1 MDFLL
6 HVTIMACLSLF
17 PILGFS
23 VVFGKG
29 KILHFGQIALSLA
42 AVYTL
47 WVLVVQYHFSYIPA
61 LLLSFAAVT
70 IVAIIFAWLSF
81 RLEPD
86 GFGVMSIAVHLSLL
100 AVVLNWQGVTRGALG
115 IPRIPRGFLPASLEG
130 YALFVVVAAAI
141 WVIFIWLLDRGRFG
155 RALNALSQHEWHAQ
169 SLGIERRR
177 IHTFAFIIAGI
188 GALFSAA
195 LYPPYLYLLSP
206 SDYAF
211 PWMIFF
217 VMVVV
222 AGGSGRMWGV
232 VLATFFL
239 SFLKEGLRFI
249 DLPPDVL
256 GPVRLM
262 LFGIILFAAV
272 WWRRDTLF
280 PQERRV

>member
-1 MDFLL
+1 
-6 HVTIMACLSLF
+6 MACLTLF
-17 PILGFS
+17 PVLGYS
-23 VVFGKG
+23 LVLGRG
-29 KILHFGQIALSLA
+29 KILHFGQVALSLVS
-42 AVYTL
+42 VYTL
-47 WVLVVQYHFSYIPA
+47 WVLVVQYHFHFIPA
-61 LLLSFAAVT
+61 FFLAFVAVT
-70 IVAIIFAWLSF
+70 IAAIIFAWLSL
-81 RLEPD
+81 RLEAD
-86 GFGVMSIAVHLSLL
+86 GFGVMSIAVHLSVL
-100 AVVLNWQGVTRGALG
+100 AVVHNWQSVTRGALG
-115 IPRIPRGFLPASLEG
+115 IPRIPRGFLPASPEG

-141 WVIFIWLLDRGRFG
+141 WVIIIWLLDRGRFG
-155 RALNALSQHEWHAQ
+155 RALSALSQHEWHAQ

-188 GALFSAA
+188 GALGSAA
-195 LYPPYLYLLSP
+195 LFPPYLYLLSP

-239 SFLKEGLRFI
+239 VFLKEGLRFI
-249 DLPPDVL
+249 ALPPDVL

-272 WWRRDTLF
+272 WWRRDNLF
-280 PQERRV
+280 PQERKI